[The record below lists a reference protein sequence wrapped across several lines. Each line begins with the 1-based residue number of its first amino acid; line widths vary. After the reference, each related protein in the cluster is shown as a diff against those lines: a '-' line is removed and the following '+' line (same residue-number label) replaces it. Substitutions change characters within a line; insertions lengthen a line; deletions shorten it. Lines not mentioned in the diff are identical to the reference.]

1 MKHIVPRT
9 VTEVVNKQHTCLA
22 LADCRA
28 RPAYVLLGEPGAGK
42 SEAMQQE
49 ADACGGRRIAARHFV
64 VEGGGPGWQ
73 GEILFIDGMDEMRA
87 GDGDHQ
93 TPLNKIRQKLI
104 DLGCPSF
111 RLSCREADWLGSSD
125 AEDLARIAP
134 GGSVATLHLNPLDDE
149 QIKTILGENFKVADA
164 DAFLKKADKRGLG
177 DLMRNPQTLELM
189 AEAVGSNNNW
199 PDSRAE
205 TYELACRK
213 LVQEIN
219 PQHRHARRGS
229 HVLEENLLH
238 AAGYLNAV
246 LLLAGLEGFALDA
259 GSEDT
264 GYFALE
270 RLTAEKAEHLEPAL
284 KTRLFLQSNEGER
297 RRPVHRSVAEYL
309 AARYLAEKVDRQ
321 HFSLGRI
328 LALMCGHDG
337 GVVPQLRG
345 LHAWLAVHC
354 HTARHALIDS
364 DPLGVILYGDVRNFS
379 TTDKHRILQA
389 LSREAKSYA
398 GFRFEDWTSHPFG
411 ALATPDMQADF
422 RAILVSPERDEAHQ
436 CLLDCVLD
444 ALEHGQQF
452 PDLAGDLENV
462 VRDSTYWSGVHR
474 TALRTLLRAKE
485 KELERLLRLLKDI
498 HAGLVEDPE
507 DDLLGELLTE
517 LYPMHLPPEQIFN
530 YLHPAKREGHV
541 GHYLMFWHH
550 ELSAS
555 TPDAKLPVLLDRL
568 VEIQPLHEG
577 RYHQYDAQSMVGEL
591 LARAIEVHGM
601 AVSDERLFD
610 WLGVG
615 LEEHDSVLLD
625 REHAE
630 RVQNWLAERPECYK
644 AVLKHGITRCSG
656 RKEIRLCLFDSTSR
670 LYGAKAPHDMAA
682 WFLALSESQ
691 VEDEIAKYCFDQALF
706 IQIPRDTCDD
716 AVLEA
721 LEKWVSDRPPK
732 FTLWLERYLTD
743 ELPDWRQD
751 DALRKK
757 KRQDEH
763 RQRKD
768 EWLNHFRQNLPAMRQ
783 NKVHPKVLHDLA
795 QGYFGRLYDARGD
808 TPHARL
814 QQFLDNN
821 HELIDA
827 TLDGLRNA
835 LSRDDLPTVA
845 EIIQLD
851 LAGQHHYI
859 RAACLAGAE
868 ELTADNPAHILNLD
882 DGILR
887 RLVAFR
893 LTYNADETPAWFT
906 VLVKFRAELVAEIL
920 VAYALPMLKAGKKHI
935 PLVYSLTHDQDYGA
949 VAQHAVATLLEGFPL
964 RARKDQLSD
973 LEELLKAGLR
983 YLDAEA
989 MRKLLQ
995 ARLSLTSMDAAQKV
1009 YWLGAGLVAAPQIYE
1024 QPLAQHLS
1032 RSQARARHLAEFFH
1046 SRMEPWAQGLELPV
1060 PALTLLIERLAPG
1073 SVPERPEGA
1082 HWVTAAMHTA
1092 ELVRGL
1098 IQRLG
1103 ASLVDDAATALERLL
1118 SLPSLAHWQSSLL
1131 HARQAQRINW
1141 RRTAFRHATVQAV
1154 ETTLAGM
1161 QPASHADLMSLLM
1174 DHLRDIAWKLRD
1186 GATDNYKDFWNVDAY
1201 GRCEHPKPENECRNS
1216 LLGRLAERLERLGI
1230 DAQPEGT
1237 YADKKRADIRVWFGV
1252 AGRGINVPIEIK
1264 RDSHQDLWHAIHEQL
1279 IPRYT
1284 RDPGADGFGI
1294 YLVFWFGSKKVPAA
1308 PDGGRPPK
1316 SADELEQ
1323 RLRDTIAPEDRYRI
1337 QVCVIDCA
1345 CPD

>member
-9 VTEVVNKQHTCLA
+9 VTEVVNEQHTSLA

-28 RPAYVLLGEPGAGK
+28 RTAYVLLGEPGAGK
-42 SEAMQQE
+42 SAAMQQE
-49 ADACGGRRIAARHFV
+49 ADACGGQYIAARHFV
-64 VEGGGPGWQ
+64 VEAGGPGWQ
-73 GEILFIDGMDEMRA
+73 GETLFIDGLDEMRA

-93 TPLNKIRQKLI
+93 TPLNIIRQKLI
-104 DLGCPSF
+104 DLGYPNF

-149 QIKTILGENFKVADA
+149 QIKTILGENFKVADT

-177 DLMRNPQTLELM
+177 DLLRNPQTLELM

-199 PDSRAE
+199 PDSREA

-284 KTRLFLQSNEGER
+284 KTRLFLQNNEGER

-321 HFSLGRI
+321 HFPLGRA

-389 LSREAKSYA
+389 LSREAKNYA

-422 RAILVSPERDEAHQ
+422 HVILASPERDEAHQ
-436 CLLDCVLD
+436 SLLDCVLD
-444 ALEHGQQF
+444 ALKYGEQIQA
-452 PDLAGDLENV
+452 LADDLENV
-462 VRDSTYWSGVHR
+462 VRDSTYWSGVRR
-474 TALRTLLRAKE
+474 TALTVLLRYME
-485 KELERLLRLLKDI
+485 KEPERLLKLLEDI
-498 HAGLVEDPE
+498 HAGRVEDQE
-507 DDLLGELLTE
+507 DDLLGMLLAE
-517 LYPMHLPPEQIFN
+517 LYPTHLLPEQIFD
-530 YLHPAKREGHV
+530 YLHPAKRENHIGL
-541 GHYLMFWHH
+541 YRRFWLG
-550 ELSAS
+550 EISS
-555 TPDAKLPVLLDRL
+555 KTPEKALPVLLDRL
-568 VEIQPLHEG
+568 VEIQPLHDG
-577 RYHQYDAQSMVGEL
+577 RQRQQDNHSMLGEL
-591 LARAIEVHGM
+591 LARAVEAHGVG
-601 AVSDERLFD
+601 VSDERLYN
-610 WLGVG
+610 WLGIG
-615 LEEHDSVLLD
+615 LDKHHFCRLD
-625 REHAE
+625 TVHKE
-630 RVQNWLAERPECYK
+630 RIGAWLAGRPERYK

-656 RKEIRLCLFDSTSR
+656 QKEIRSCLFDSTSR

-682 WFLALSESQ
+682 WFSALAESQ
-691 VEDEIAKYCFDQALF
+691 VEDEIAKHCFEQALF
-706 IQIPRDTCDD
+706 IQIPRDGWNDT
-716 AVLEA
+716 ALEA
-721 LEKWVSDRPPK
+721 MEKWAGDRLPK
-732 FTLWLERYLTD
+732 FTLWLEQYLTD
-743 ELPDWRQD
+743 SLPHWQQQD
-751 DALRKK
+751 QSW
-757 KRQDEH
+757 KREWEIEH
-763 RQRKD
+763 RQEKD
-768 EWLNHFRQNLPAMRQ
+768 EWLNYFRQNLPAMRQ

-795 QGYFGRLYDARGD
+795 WAYFGHFMDADGD

-814 QQFLDNN
+814 QQFLDNDR
-821 HELIDA
+821 ELIDA
-827 TLDGLRNA
+827 TLDSLRNA
-835 LSRDDLPTVA
+835 LFRDDLPTVA

-868 ELTADNPAHILNLD
+868 ELTADNPALILTLD

-906 VLVKFRAELVAEIL
+906 ILVKFSAELVAEIL

-1009 YWLGAGLVAAPQIYE
+1009 YWLGAGLVADPQLYE
-1024 QPLAQHLS
+1024 QPLAQHLG
-1032 RSQARARHLAEFFH
+1032 RSQARARCLAAFFYD
-1046 SRMEPWAQGLELPV
+1046 RTEPWARGLVLPV
-1060 PALTLLIERLAPG
+1060 PALALLIERLAPG
-1073 SVPERPEGA
+1073 GVPSLEGV
-1082 HWVTAAMHTA
+1082 HWVTPAMDAAD
-1092 ELVRGL
+1092 LVYGL

-1103 ASLVDDAATALERLL
+1103 ASPGDDAATALERLL
-1118 SLPSLAHWQSSLL
+1118 SLPSLAHWQGSLL

-1141 RRTAFRHATVQAV
+1141 RRMAFRHVTVQAV

-1174 DHLRDIAWKLRD
+1174 DHLRDIARKLRD
-1186 GATDNYKDFWNVDAY
+1186 GAMDNYKDFWNVDNH

-1230 DAQPEGT
+1230 DVQPEGT
-1237 YADKKRADIRVWFGV
+1237 YADKKRADIRVWFGA

-1264 RDSHQDLWHAIHEQL
+1264 RDSHRDLWRAIHEQL

-1294 YLVFWFGSKKVPAA
+1294 YLVFWFGDNKLPAA
-1308 PDGGRPPK
+1308 PDGGRKPK
-1316 SADELEQ
+1316 SAEELEQ

-1345 CPD
+1345 CPN

>member
-9 VTEVVNKQHTCLA
+9 VTEVVHDQHTSLP
-22 LADCRA
+22 LADYRT

-49 ADACGGRRIAARHFV
+49 ADACGGRRIAARNFV
-64 VEGGGPGWQ
+64 VEGGGIGWQ
-73 GEILFIDGMDEMRA
+73 GETLFIDGLDEMRA
-87 GDGDHQ
+87 GDGDNQ
-93 TPLNKIRQKLI
+93 SPLNKIRQKLI
-104 DLGCPSF
+104 DLGRPSF

-125 AEDLARIAP
+125 AEDLARTAP
-134 GGSVATLHLNPLDDE
+134 GGTVATLHLNPLDDE
-149 QIKTILGENFKVADA
+149 QIKIILRENLDVADA
-164 DAFLKKADKRGLG
+164 DAFTQKANKRGLG
-177 DLMRNPQTLELM
+177 DLLRNPQTLELM
-189 AEAVGSNNNW
+189 AEAVGGNSNW
-199 PDSRAE
+199 PDSREE

-213 LVQEIN
+213 LVQEAN
-219 PQHRHARRGS
+219 RQHRNARRGS
-229 HVLEENLLH
+229 TVLEENLLH

-246 LLLAGLEGFALDA
+246 LLLSGLEGFALDA

-270 RLTAEKAEHLEPAL
+270 RLIAEKAEHLEPAL
-284 KTRLFLQSNEGER
+284 KTRLFLHNKDGEQ

-309 AARYLAEKVDRQ
+309 AARYLADKVDRQ
-321 HFSLGRI
+321 HLPLGRV

-354 HTARHALIDS
+354 HTARHALIDN

-379 TTDKHRILQA
+379 TQDKHRILQA
-389 LSREAKSYA
+389 LSLEAKGYA
-398 GFRFEDWTSHPFG
+398 GFRFQDWTSHPFG
-411 ALATPDMQADF
+411 ALATPDMQTDF
-422 RAILVSPERDEAHQ
+422 RAILISPERDEAHQ

-462 VRDSTYWSGVHR
+462 VRDSTYWSGVRR
-474 TALRTLLRAKE
+474 TALRVLLRDRE
-485 KELERLLRLLKDI
+485 KESDRLLKLLEDI
-498 HAGLVEDPE
+498 HAGRVEDPE

-517 LYPMHLPPEQIFN
+517 LYPTHLPPEQIFD

-555 TPDAKLPVLLDRL
+555 TPDATLPVLLDRL
-568 VEIQPLHEG
+568 VEMQPLHEG
-577 RYHQYDAQSMVGEL
+577 RYQQNDAQSVVGEL
-591 LARAIEVHGM
+591 LARAIEAHGM
-601 AVSDERLFD
+601 VVSDERLFN

-625 REHAE
+625 REHSD
-630 RVQNWLAERPECYK
+630 RIRNWLAGRPERYK
-644 AVLKHGITRCSG
+644 AVLKHGINQCVG
-656 RKEIRLCLFDSTSR
+656 QKDIRLCLFKSTER
-670 LYGAKAPHDMAA
+670 FYGAVVPDDLASC
-682 WFLALSESQ
+682 FLTLAESISD
-691 VEDEIAKYCFDQALF
+691 VEIAQYCFDRALA
-706 IQIPRDTCDD
+706 ILIPRNGWED
-716 AVLEA
+716 ASLEA
-721 LEKWVSDRPPK
+721 IEKWVGDRPPQ
-732 FTLWLERYLTD
+732 FALWLEQYLTD
-743 ELPDWRQD
+743 ALPDWRQD
-751 DALRKK
+751 DDLRKK

-768 EWLNHFRQNLPAMRQ
+768 EWLDYFHQHLSDMQQ

-795 QGYFGRLYDARGD
+795 LSYFGRRYEARGD

-814 QQFLDNN
+814 QQFLDNDR
-821 HELIDA
+821 ELIDA

-835 LSRDDLPTVA
+835 LFKDDLPTVA

-859 RAACLAGAE
+859 RTACLAGAE
-868 ELTADNPAHILNLD
+868 ELTAVNPAHILTLD

-893 LTYNADETPAWFT
+893 LTCNADNTPTWFT
-906 VLVKFRAELVAEIL
+906 VLVKFRPELVAEIL

-935 PLVYSLTHDQDYGA
+935 PLVYSLAHDQDYGA
-949 VAQHAVATLLEGFPL
+949 VAQHAAVALLEGFPL

-983 YLDAEA
+983 YLGAET

-995 ARLSLTSMDAAQKV
+995 ARLSLGSLDAAQKV
-1009 YWLGAGLVAAPQIYE
+1009 YWLGAGLVADPQTYE
-1024 QPLAQHLS
+1024 QPLAQHLG

-1060 PALTLLIERLAPG
+1060 TALALLIERLAPG

-1082 HWVTAAMHTA
+1082 HRVTAAMHTA

-1103 ASLVDDAATALERLL
+1103 ASPGENAAAALERLL
-1118 SLPSLAHWQSSLL
+1118 SLPSLAHWQNSLL
-1131 HARQAQRINW
+1131 HARQVQRINW
-1141 RRTAFRHATVQAV
+1141 RRTAFSHATVQAV

-1174 DHLRDIAWKLRD
+1174 DHLRDIARKLRD
-1186 GATDNYKDFWNVDAY
+1186 GATNGYKDFWNVDAH
-1201 GRCEHPKPENECRNS
+1201 GRCEHPKPENDGRDT
-1216 LLGRLAERLERLGI
+1216 LLWRLEERLKGLGI
-1230 DAQPEGT
+1230 DAQREGS
-1237 YADKKRADIRVWFGV
+1237 YADNKRADIRVWFGT

-1264 RDSHQDLWHAIHEQL
+1264 CDYHPDLWRAIHEQL

-1284 RDPGADGFGI
+1284 RDPGADGYGI
-1294 YLVFWFGSKKVPAA
+1294 YLVLWFGGKKLPIA
-1308 PDGGRPPK
+1308 PDGGRKPK
-1316 SADELEQ
+1316 SAEELEQ
-1323 RLRDTIAPEDRYRI
+1323 RLRNTIAPEDRFRI

-1345 CPD
+1345 CQV